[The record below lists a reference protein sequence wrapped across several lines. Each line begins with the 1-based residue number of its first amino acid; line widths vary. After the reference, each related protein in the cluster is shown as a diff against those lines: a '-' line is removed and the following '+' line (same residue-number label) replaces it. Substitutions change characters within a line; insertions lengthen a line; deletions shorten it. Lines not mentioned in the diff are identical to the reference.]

1 MFRFRMIKTHK
12 LSLTVN

>member
-1 MFRFRMIKTHK
+1 MIKTHK